1 MSEALVLGVGGSL
14 ISDKLDLD
22 RLHRGDGQDGLGD
35 PGPQPA
41 QELGGGGQV
50 ALLVHHPALEL
61 LEGPEPDGGLGNAAI
76 HEDGEASVQAPHA
89 ALLDGLLGAVGDAFV
104 LAGLLIK
111 LQLCLDVLS
120 GVGDADLDTTRDA
133 ASDNAF

>member
-22 RLHRGDGQDGLGD
+22 CLHRGDSQDGLGHS
-35 PGPQPA
+35 GPQPT